1 MVTLQEL
8 LGARIRICI
17 EENGYRTVEEF
28 AFAFGIGKSTLS
40 DILTGKKSPTVNTLA
55 RWANALGIPIA
66 TFFEDDRIN
75 VWVRE
80 TPPDYFHNR
89 EKPSG
94 DPDTPRVPKK
104 PARALKAQRR
114 LRPQQGAVPDR
125 TPDHPVG
132 RTDGQARE
140 LKGPLAPP
148 KARPSSTPS
157 TKGPTR
163 RQPRKA
169 AVAATGRKKA
179 SASGTSKGTIKGAT
193 GKKSGPRQRRA

>member
-1 MVTLQEL
+1 
-8 LGARIRICI
+8 
-17 EENGYRTVEEF
+17 
-28 AFAFGIGKSTLS
+28 
-40 DILTGKKSPTVNTLA
+40 
-55 RWANALGIPIA
+55 
-66 TFFEDDRIN
+66 
-75 VWVRE
+75 

-193 GKKSGPRQRRA
+193 GKKSARKRRA